1 MIIVGHGADG
11 HAMGEFDVLGIV
23 LVGEGGGKGRGGE
36 EGEALAAAV
45 LEGAH
50 GGDCITGGGTVSGF
64 GSGWGDETNPG
75 VVDSFC
81 FRASFRARWVRW
93 KSDWIWL
100 E

>member
-1 MIIVGHGADG
+1 
-11 HAMGEFDVLGIV
+11 MGEFDVLGIV
-23 LVGEGGGKGRGGE
+23 LVGEGGGNGRGGE
-36 EGEALAAAV
+36 EGEEPAAV
-45 LEGAH
+45 LAH

-75 VVDSFC
+75 VVESFC